1 MPDKQSYYGSIS
13 SDFLNKPRQITP
25 PNKTES
31 LYFKLLAIIGVIAI
45 LCFTY
50 WLFQARNIGYLPLFI
65 LLVIS
70 LGFKVLKLLH
80 EWLHYAYMEAP
91 IPPTSTKKWSV
102 DMLTTAFPGEPIG
115 MIRQTL
121 EAMIKVQYP
130 HKTYLCDEGNDPKL
144 KEICDELGVIHVYR
158 GEDKTDAKA
167 GNINYTLR
175 KYATGEITVILD
187 PDHIP
192 HPEFLDHV
200 LPYFENEKIAYVQS
214 IQAYHNRRQ
223 SLISRGATEQTYQ
236 FYGPMMMGMHRF
248 GTVQAIG
255 ANCAFR
261 RSALDDIDGHA
272 PGLTEDMHTSM
283 LLHAKGWE
291 SVYVPKA
298 LTRGEV
304 PSSMPAYYKQQL
316 KWSRGSFDLYLH
328 VLPRIFSKL
337 TWPQKLHYASL
348 PLHFFSGFVILLDIL
363 IPILALLLSKSPIYV
378 ELDELFFFGTPI
390 ILMSTLI
397 RQYSQ
402 NWVLEKQ
409 EKGFHTLGGI
419 LLSGTWWIFLTGL
432 FCTIF
437 NIKIPYIP
445 TPKQNQIQNSFKLAL
460 PNLLVI
466 AASTIAIVYGL
477 IQDWSPYSLLMAGLA
492 GINIVILSIVIFM
505 GQQFLLRSISNGL
518 NKRAQVYDRM
528 RYQWFYLRQRF
539 IYPVLG
545 NIKVITLSL
554 SALFILTAFITVFHS
569 NPIDLLP
576 PAIKK
581 SEGFYLGTS
590 SIGLATLKHSPKR
603 LDIVTHTNSWPL
615 DSALLTADLSPLS
628 HIPYNV
634 LPLMHWEISST
645 QKVDSS
651 FAKAVLAGNY
661 DDYLGRSG
669 IQFKSLGGPLVINF
683 APLNSRDTSKQM
695 GDYYRKIWHYVHDYY
710 TDAGLNGIIWMWTGQ
725 DTSQARTH
733 YPGAEYI
740 DLVGVNIEAAIE
752 EDTFISQ
759 YQAFHEAFAPYPTF
773 VFDRTNRLSDPT
785 DNNSYWV
792 SLCERLPKEFPEIQ
806 GLILEG
812 DDVSIQYVS
821 LEQSLTKQAF
831 YEGPKLYSS
840 STTNQQA
847 SKTKEIV
854 QTVSDDTFVAQN
866 RIQKTEKTN
875 ELIVNGQNFYI
886 KGVTYNPGHDWRDA
900 HTPLSLEVLIRDF
913 AMIKAMGANTI
924 RRYKPSI
931 YDYNLLNTA
940 QKFDLKVLF
949 GFYFDPKID
958 YYRDHAQVE
967 AYKQEVIEEVRNRK
981 DHSAILAWG
990 LGNETWGLLKHHF
1003 RPTYLPRVRHAY
1015 LKMIEDIAQAV
1026 TEIDPNHPVFSAMEH
1041 SDDLAQA
1048 LNAFADQS
1056 PTLDFLAINSYY
1068 EARISKLDSIVQAN
1082 VGSFPYLVAEFG
1094 SAGYWEPRYNQ
1105 LDDRGQL
1112 LEQSSYQKAK
1122 EYRHHWTHN
1131 ITPYSTHNI
1140 GGVAF
1145 CWRDRFEGTA
1155 TWFGLTDIQDR
1166 KKPAYYALKELWTG
1180 QKSPFPI
1187 GDAYLIPPWETSQFR
1202 YSKVFLLS
1210 DEDIELDYEWYICEE
1225 ESFRRI
1231 GNAAIENE
1239 GKSALLQLPTGAKKY
1254 RVYVHISDQEGN
1266 VVSCS
1271 TPFQTTISR

>member
-1 MPDKQSYYGSIS
+1 MPDKLSYYGSIS
-13 SDFLNKPRQITP
+13 SDFSQKPRQITP
-25 PNKTES
+25 PNKVES
-31 LYFKLLAIIGVIAI
+31 LYFKLLAIIGVIAT

-50 WLFQARNIGYLPLFI
+50 WLFQERNIGYLPLFI

-91 IPPTSTKKWSV
+91 TPPTSTKKWSV

-121 EAMIKVQYP
+121 EAMVKVQYP
-130 HKTYLCDEGNDPKL
+130 HKTYLCDEGNDPIL
-144 KEICDELGVIHVYR
+144 KEICQELGVIHVYR

-175 KYATGEITVILD
+175 KYATAEIAVILD

-200 LPYFENEKIAYVQS
+200 LPYFEDDKIAYVQS
-214 IQAYHNRRQ
+214 IQAYHNRRE

-261 RSALDDIDGHA
+261 RSALDDISGHA

-283 LLHAKGWE
+283 LLHAKGWK
-291 SVYVPKA
+291 SIYVPKA

-304 PSSMPAYYKQQL
+304 PSNMAAYYKQQL
-316 KWSRGSFDLYLH
+316 KWSRGSFDLYVN

-337 TWPQKLHYASL
+337 TWPQRLHYASL

-378 ELDELFFFGTPI
+378 ELDELFFFGAPI

-402 NWVLEKQ
+402 NWVLENQ
-409 EKGFHTLGGI
+409 ERGFHTLGGI
-419 LLSGTWWIFLTGL
+419 LLSGTWWVFLTGL

-445 TPKQNQIQNSFKLAL
+445 TPKQNQIQNSLKLVL
-460 PNLLVI
+460 PNLFVI
-466 AASTIAIVYGL
+466 AVSSIAIVYGL

-492 GINIVILSIVIFM
+492 SINIVILSIATLM
-505 GQQFLLRSISNGL
+505 GQQLFLRSISNGL
-518 NKRAQVYDRM
+518 NKRVQLYDRI
-528 RYQWFYLRQRF
+528 RYQWFYLRQKF

-545 NIKVITLSL
+545 NIKVITISL
-554 SALFILTAFITVFHS
+554 SSLFLLSAFITIFHP

-576 PAIKK
+576 QAIKP
-581 SEGFYLGTS
+581 SEGFYLG
-590 SIGLATLKHSPKR
+590 IGQPALATLNSPPQR
-603 LDIVTHTNSWPL
+603 VDIISHTNTWPL
-615 DSALLTADLSPLS
+615 DSLTRSVDFSSLSKVDHNALSL
-628 HIPYNV
+628 V
-634 LPLMHWEISST
+634 HWEIPHVLIS
-645 QKVDSS
+645 DSS
-651 FAKAVLAGNY
+651 FAKAILAGSY
-661 DDYLGRSG
+661 DDYLAQVGHNLNLR
-669 IQFKSLGGPLVINF
+669 GGPLVIDF
-683 APLNSRDTSKQM
+683 APIYSPDTSQQNGSFYQKM
-695 GDYYRKIWHYVHDYY
+695 WHYVHDYY
-710 TDAGLNGIIWMWTGQ
+710 KDAGLNGIIWMWTGQ
-725 DTSQARTH
+725 DTVQARTH
-733 YPGAEYI
+733 YPGASYV
-740 DLVGVNIEAAIE
+740 DLVGVNITGVASKNAF
-752 EDTFISQ
+752 TAQ
-759 YQAFHEAFAPYPTF
+759 YSAFHECFAPYPTF
-773 VFDRTNRLSDPT
+773 IFDRTSLEAEPSDS
-785 DNNSYWV
+785 NSFWI
-792 SLCERLPKEFPEIQ
+792 SLCERIPEDFPEIQ

-812 DDVSIQYVS
+812 TGVTNYYTS
-821 LEQSLTKQAF
+821 LEQSLSKKTF
-831 YEGPKLYSS
+831 YEGPKQNSS
-840 STTNQQA
+840 PDNNKA
-847 SKTKEIV
+847 VSKTTDVV
-854 QTVSDDTFVAQN
+854 QTVADDTFVGKN
-866 RIQKTEKTN
+866 RIQKSEKTN
-875 ELIVNGQNFYI
+875 ELIVNGQSFYI
-886 KGVTYNPGHDWRDA
+886 KGITYNPGHDWRDA
-900 HTPLSLEVLIRDF
+900 HTPLSLEVLTRDF
-913 AMIKAMGANTI
+913 ALIKEMGANTI

-958 YYRDHAQVE
+958 YYQDREQVE
-967 AYKQEVIEEVRNRK
+967 TYKQEVIAEVRKRK
-981 DHSAILAWG
+981 EHPSILAWG

-1015 LKMIEDIAQAV
+1015 LKMIEEIAQAV
-1026 TEIDPNHPVFSAMEH
+1026 TEIDPHHPVFSAMEH

-1048 LNAFADQS
+1048 LHAFADQS

-1068 EARISKLDSIVQAN
+1068 EARISKLDSIIQAN
-1082 VGSFPYLVAEFG
+1082 VGHFPYLVSEFG
-1094 SAGYWEPRYNQ
+1094 SAGYWEASYNE

-1122 EYRHHWTHN
+1122 EYRHHWTQN
-1131 ITPYSTHNI
+1131 ITPYKTHNI

-1155 TWFGLTDIQDR
+1155 TWFGITDIQDR

-1202 YSKVFLLS
+1202 YSKVFSLS
-1210 DEDIELDYEWYICEE
+1210 NENSQLDYEWYICEE
-1225 ESFRRI
+1225 ADFRRV
-1231 GNAAIENE
+1231 GNVAIENA
-1239 GKSALLQLPTGAKKY
+1239 GKSALLQLPAGAKKY

-1266 VVSCS
+1266 VVTCS
-1271 TPFQTTISR
+1271 SPFQTFKAR